1 MFKNNLYLDLY
12 EDYYKFNEFNNI
24 EDDGRK
30 LLVHLCH
37 I

>member
-12 EDYYKFNEFNNI
+12 EDYYKFNEFNKI

>member
-1 MFKNNLYLDLY
+1 MFKNNLYLEVY
-12 EDYYKFNEFNNI
+12 EDYYKFDNFDQI
-24 EDDGRK
+24 ENDSKK